1 MASRNSTRKEVESGE
16 RKDKNDA
23 NKTVI
28 QRWIPRLHAAF
39 IAFDHWLF
47 TGIPEHYPLK
57 KKLTLLMTNTQ
68 MGMFWDIML
77 IICSLIA
84 SCFYIVE
91 TYTDAQ
97 YASVQWLHSADTVF
111 TSLFTIDFV
120 LGCMMAPNVFL
131 YVIRWGTLVDLATFV
146 PYYVQLAVQGLKIKL
161 SIFRFLKIYRLI
173 RIMRLFKTM
182 RNISGVCRV
191 FV

>member
-1 MASRNSTRKEVESGE
+1 MAARTSS
-16 RKDKNDA
+16 RKDVENSKYDDVKDDETKRSKGWLA
-23 NKTVI
+23 
-28 QRWIPRLHAAF
+28 QLHGGFTAF
-39 IAFDHWLF
+39 NHWLF
-47 TGIPEHYPLK
+47 AGIPEHYPLK

-91 TYTDAQ
+91 TYLDTQ
-97 YASVQWLHSADTVF
+97 YATVQWLHSADTVF

-131 YVIRWGTLVDLATFV
+131 YVIRLGTLVDLATFV
-146 PYYVQLAVQGLKIKL
+146 PYYVQLAIQGLKIKL

-173 RIMRLFKTM
+173 RIMRLFKSM
-182 RNISGVCRV
+182 RNISGV
-191 FV
+191 FD